1 MKRLLFLLSFVLA
14 SLCSTAQTIECNGTY
29 MVVEPKYGIYVKDC
43 NVCVNEQ
50 YAEIY
55 LFDRE
60 VVVPVYKTEH
70 MNVNNICGKVYYID
84 ESSTSYIFYGD
95 SEDVATCVV
104 SLVSHDGRWTFVRYI
119 KPKQD
124 EKRNICK
131 TN

>member
-50 YAEIY
+50 YAEIH
-55 LFDRE
+55 LFDKE
-60 VVVPVYKTEH
+60 VVVPVYKSEH
-70 MNVNNICGKVYYID
+70 MNVNNLCGTVYYID
-84 ESSTSYIFYGD
+84 ESLTSYIYYGA
-95 SEDVATCVV
+95 SEDVGACIV
-104 SLVSHDGRWTFVRYI
+104 SLISDDGRWTFGRYI
-119 KPKQD
+119 KVRQD
-124 EKRNICK
+124 EKGNICE